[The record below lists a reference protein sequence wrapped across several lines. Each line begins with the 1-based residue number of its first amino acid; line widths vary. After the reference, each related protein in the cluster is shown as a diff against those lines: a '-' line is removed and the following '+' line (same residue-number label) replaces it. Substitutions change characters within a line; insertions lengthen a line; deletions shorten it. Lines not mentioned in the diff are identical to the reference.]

1 MPNFRWF
8 FRKRMGSV
16 GQRCLVM
23 AGDGA
28 SSQAFL
34 QLCLFLEGGQIDNS
48 FAGDGG
54 SARYFGKDTFGDECL
69 HVGLLGAGLERVWD
83 ESTGVDVAI

>member
-1 MPNFRWF
+1 
-8 FRKRMGSV
+8 
-16 GQRCLVM
+16 M

-34 QLCLFLEGGQIDNS
+34 QLCLFVEGRQIDNG

-54 SARYFGKDTFGDECL
+54 SARYFGKDTFRNERL
-69 HVGLLGAGLERVWD
+69 HGCILRARFERVWD
-83 ESTGVDVAI
+83 ERTGVGVAI